1 MKLMNHLVKRYLR
14 ALSAKKPSSSEYID
28 VDRVLGDDLFD
39 LWQKLPIHD
48 QAHSIVVW
56 RRYLELRPHAS
67 RAEQSAVLLHDIG
80 KIKSG
85 LGIHARVFA
94 TVLGP
99 RTKRWRMYSEHEVIG
114 AAMLEL
120 LNADP
125 LTVEIVRGEGQPEVQ
140 AALRQAD
147 TI

>member
-1 MKLMNHLVKRYLR
+1 MIIHLIKRYVW
-14 ALSAKKPSSSEYID
+14 ALSAKKPSSSDCVE
-28 VDRVLGDDLFD
+28 VGRVLGNELFG
-39 LWQKLPIHD
+39 LWMTMPIHD

-56 RRYLELRPHAS
+56 RRYLQLRPSAS
-67 RAEQSAVLLHDIG
+67 QSEEAAVLLHDIG

-85 LGIHARVFA
+85 LGIHARVCA
-94 TVLGP
+94 TILGP

-114 AAMLEL
+114 AAMLET

>member
-1 MKLMNHLVKRYLR
+1 MLIAFWAMTYSICGRSCQFMIKPIPLLFG
-14 ALSAKKPSSSEYID
+14 ADILSCDHTLPGRNK
-28 VDRVLGDDLFD
+28 VLC
-39 LWQKLPIHD
+39 
-48 QAHSIVVW
+48 S
-56 RRYLELRPHAS
+56 
-67 RAEQSAVLLHDIG
+67 
-80 KIKSG
+80 SG

-114 AAMLEL
+114 AAMLET

>member
-1 MKLMNHLVKRYLR
+1 
-14 ALSAKKPSSSEYID
+14 
-28 VDRVLGDDLFD
+28 LGDELFN

-56 RRYLELRPHAS
+56 RRYLELRPNAS
-67 RAEQSAVLLHDIG
+67 RAVQSAVLLHDIG

-94 TVLGP
+94 TILGP

-114 AAMLEL
+114 AAMLET